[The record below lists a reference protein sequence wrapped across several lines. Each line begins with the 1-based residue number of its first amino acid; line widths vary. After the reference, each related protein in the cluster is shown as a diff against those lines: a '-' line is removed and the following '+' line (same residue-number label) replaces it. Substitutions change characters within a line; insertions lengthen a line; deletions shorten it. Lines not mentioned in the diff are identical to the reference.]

1 MLILYGRAIE
11 ETLITS
17 TAYKSIELKKIK
29 YKNSL
34 HRDDRLGSFKRI
46 KYEVLALQ
54 SGVSMQYRS
63 FKLFTEKD
71 RPSRNQALDA
81 NAKDTHRLVCK
92 KLLDQIHNCL
102 ASS

>member
-17 TAYKSIELKKIK
+17 TAYKSIGLKKFK

-34 HRDDRLGSFKRI
+34 HRGDRLGSFKRI

-63 FKLFTEKD
+63 FKLFTEKTD
-71 RPSRNQALDA
+71 LPVTKLSMRMQKILTDWF
-81 NAKDTHRLVCK
+81 AK
-92 KLLDQIHNCL
+92 
-102 ASS
+102 SY

>member
-17 TAYKSIELKKIK
+17 TAYKSIGLKKIK
-29 YKNSL
+29 YKTTL
-34 HRDDRLGSFKRI
+34 HRGDRLGSFKRI

-63 FKLFTEKD
+63 FKLFTEKTD
-71 RPSRNQALDA
+71 LPVTKLSMRMQKILTDWF
-81 NAKDTHRLVCK
+81 AK
-92 KLLDQIHNCL
+92 
-102 ASS
+102 SY